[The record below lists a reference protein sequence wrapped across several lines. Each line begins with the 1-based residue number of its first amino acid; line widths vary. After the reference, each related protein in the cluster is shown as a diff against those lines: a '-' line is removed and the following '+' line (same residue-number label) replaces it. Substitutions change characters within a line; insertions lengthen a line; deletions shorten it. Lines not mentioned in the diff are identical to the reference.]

1 MPFLCRWG
9 MLPVQLVETA
19 AALTWSY
26 LAMPSSNLDTMVPV
40 VNVRGPHLLP
50 VRRLCHACALQLSS
64 APAVLP
70 ASRNR
75 WRGIALSEAIE
86 TAAAELLLRPV

>member
-40 VNVRGPHLLP
+40 VNVRGPPPAPRPAFVSCMRPAIVERSCRSARQQKPLE
-50 VRRLCHACALQLSS
+50 RNCAKRGNRDSS
-64 APAVLP
+64 
-70 ASRNR
+70 S
-75 WRGIALSEAIE
+75 
-86 TAAAELLLRPV
+86 